1 MTDPDEQIDAL
12 ESPRQEPELA
22 PPGGGEADG
31 RVALWGP
38 SASGKTAFL
47 ALLYLRSPEFK
58 KAGWTIYPADESTKD
73 WLQQMR
79 RTIDVQNRFPEMTST
94 SAGRIALSYEFVSH
108 KTGRR
113 FVLETDDRAG
123 QWYEQMDASVL
134 QALTTAK
141 GRLFFFDPTQEP
153 KRRKEQIL
161 RAFEDLHHAGRGNR
175 DTDLDPTPVAICLT
189 KADMLIRSPE
199 DLRRAVEQ
207 PQEFVLEKM
216 EPELLTWAGAF
227 FTKIRLFPVSSVGV
241 ELFHGVVR
249 PAVFFDER
257 LEARWARACEP
268 MNLFEPFE
276 WLFEAMEADAE

>member
-1 MTDPDEQIDAL
+1 MEEDQTQQPTEL
-12 ESPRQEPELA
+12 EVA
-22 PPGGGEADG
+22 PPAATEEDG

-47 ALLYLRSPEFK
+47 ALLYLRSTQFK
-58 KAGWTIYPADESTKD
+58 KAGWTVYLGDEATKD

-79 RTIDVQNRFPEMTST
+79 GTIDVQNRFPEATAT
-94 SAGRIALSYEFVSH
+94 ATGRIALSYEFVSQSSGH
-108 KTGRR
+108 R
-113 FVLETDDRAG
+113 FVLDTDDRAG
-123 QWYEQMDASVL
+123 YYYEQMDDAVL
-134 QALTTAK
+134 QSLLRAK
-141 GRLFFFDPTQEP
+141 GRLFFFDHTQEP

-161 RAFEDLHHAGRGNR
+161 RAFEDLHHAGRETR
-175 DTDLDPTPVAICLT
+175 STDLDPTPVAICLT

-199 DLRRAVEQ
+199 DLKRAREQ

-216 EPELLTWAGAF
+216 EPELLSWAETF

-268 MNLFEPFE
+268 LNLFEPFE
-276 WLFEAMEADAE
+276 WLFRTMEADAS